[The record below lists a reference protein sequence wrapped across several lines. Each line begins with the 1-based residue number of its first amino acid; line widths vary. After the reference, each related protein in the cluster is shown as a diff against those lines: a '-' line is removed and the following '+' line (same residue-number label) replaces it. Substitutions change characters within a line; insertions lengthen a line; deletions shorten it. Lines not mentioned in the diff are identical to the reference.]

1 MEVVDGN
8 RGELTV
14 SLDGRV
20 IARKGEALPVVD
32 EVVAAVRKEAHVGAS
47 S

>member
-1 MEVVDGN
+1 VELVDGN

-14 SLDGRV
+14 SADGRV
-20 IARKGEALPVVD
+20 VARKGEALPAID